1 MSKTC
6 VVASMDRDFVTPT
19 EVMLRS
25 LDATYKGSEKLD
37 VKILVPSKMADYQL
51 ITEFKNINVEMVPV
65 PQMDQPDVAEVI
77 DNTYRF
83 LRLPPASMHRYF
95 MADLLP
101 SYTKAVYVDSD
112 TIIARD
118 ISPMLDYEL
127 QTPLAAYPEIQLE
140 FADNPTFKD
149 AAYFNSG
156 VMIVDLKWWRNNRV
170 SKSLLKIA
178 QTMKD
183 WTGSGDQD
191 VLNAL
196 FRNQWTPLPMGFNYL
211 INIYVSVELKDP
223 IVVHW
228 AGKTKPW
235 LSNSPMTKWK
245 QLWKQYKN
253 QSPTTT

>member
-6 VVASMDRDFVTPT
+6 LVLSMDREFVTPT

-25 LDATYKGSEKLD
+25 IDANYRGAEKLAVRVLVPTKMAEYQLASKFQNID
-37 VKILVPSKMADYQL
+37 VK
-51 ITEFKNINVEMVPV
+51 MVPV
-65 PQMDQPDVAEVI
+65 TQMESPEAVEALEK
-77 DNTYRF
+77 TYRF

-95 MADLLP
+95 MADLLRE
-101 SYTKAVYVDSD
+101 YNKAVYVDGD
-112 TIIARD
+112 CIVARD
-118 ISPMLDYEL
+118 IQPMLDYEL
-127 QTPLAAYPEIQLE
+127 QTPLAAFPETQLE
-140 FADNPTFKD
+140 FHDNPEFKD

-156 VMIVDLKWWRNNRV
+156 VMIVDLRWWRSNQV
-170 SKSLLKIA
+170 SKKLLQLTDKI
-178 QTMKD
+178 KK

-191 VLNAL
+191 VLNVL
-196 FRNQWTPLPMGFNYL
+196 FRNKWTPLPMSFNYL
-211 INIYVSVELKDP
+211 INIFGSLDLKDP

-235 LSNSPMTKWK
+235 LSNSPMNKWK